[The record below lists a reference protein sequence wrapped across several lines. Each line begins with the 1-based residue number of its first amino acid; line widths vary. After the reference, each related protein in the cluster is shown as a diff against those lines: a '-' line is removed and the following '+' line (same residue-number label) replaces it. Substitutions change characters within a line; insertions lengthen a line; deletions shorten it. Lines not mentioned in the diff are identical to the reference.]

1 MGISTRFT
9 ATFRSESVTSNPIW
23 PPWAAQ
29 TNVFDVSSN
38 SMNFT
43 PPVAENTGRMN
54 TNDITIAAIAIID
67 MNRVLLFTADPL
79 NLRVIYICVI

>member
-1 MGISTRFT
+1 
-9 ATFRSESVTSNPIW
+9 
-23 PPWAAQ
+23 
-29 TNVFDVSSN
+29 
-38 SMNFT
+38 MNFT

-54 TNDITIAAIAIID
+54 TNDITIAPIAIID